1 VRKSVPAIVTENL
14 VKRFGD
20 LTAVDGLTIEIRP
33 GELFAFLGPNGAGKT
48 TTIHMLCT
56 LLRPTAGSA
65 RVAGHDCV
73 KEAWAVRRAI
83 GLVFQESTLDKDL
96 TAYENLWFACY
107 LQNLT
112 SRVATERITEI
123 LRLFELTDRKDHM
136 TKHLS
141 GGLRRRL
148 DIARGVLHR
157 PRILFLDEPTI
168 GLDPQARR
176 QIWQFLDTLRRQEE
190 TTLFVTTHYLEEA
203 ETCDRVGIIDHGRLI
218 ALDTPEELKQVFK
231 GDVVQIRSDRL
242 NELARAIREQFQLSP
257 QVTDRGLLLEVTDGE
272 AFLPQLIRSFGDQI
286 AGINIQ
292 RPSLNEVFLHLTG
305 REFKP

>member
-1 VRKSVPAIVTENL
+1 MPAIVTENL
-14 VKRFGD
+14 VKRFGE
-20 LTAVDGLTIEIRP
+20 LTAVDGLNVEVRP

-56 LLRPTAGSA
+56 LLRPSAGSA

-96 TAYENLWFACY
+96 TVYENLWFACS
-107 LQNLT
+107 LQNMP
-112 SRVATERITEI
+112 SRLARERIDEM
-123 LRLFELTDRKDHM
+123 LRLFELSDRRDQM
-136 TKHLS
+136 TRQLS

-176 QIWQFLDTLRRQEE
+176 QIWQFLDTLRQREE

-203 ETCDRVGIIDHGRLI
+203 ENCDRVGIIDHGRLI
-218 ALDTPEELKQVFK
+218 ALGTPEELKQAFK
-231 GDVVQIRSDRL
+231 GDVVQVRSNQL
-242 NELARAIREQFQLSP
+242 SELAQAIREEFQISP
-257 QVTDRGLLLEVTDGE
+257 QLTERGLLLEVMDGE
-272 AFLPQLIRSFGDQI
+272 AFLPQLIRSCGDKI

-305 REFKP
+305 REFEP

>member
-1 VRKSVPAIVTENL
+1 MPAIVTENL

-20 LTAVDGLTIEIRP
+20 FTAVDGLTIEIRP

-112 SRVATERITEI
+112 SRVATERIAEI

>member
-1 VRKSVPAIVTENL
+1 MPAIVTENL
-14 VKRFGD
+14 VKRFGG
-20 LTAVDGLTIEIRP
+20 LTAVDGLNLEVRP

-56 LLRPTAGSA
+56 LLKPTAGSA

-73 KEAWAVRRAI
+73 REAWAVRRAI

-96 TAYENLWFACY
+96 TVYENLWFTCS
-107 LQNLT
+107 LQNMP
-112 SRVATERITEI
+112 SRLATERIAEM
-123 LRLFELTDRKDHM
+123 LRLFDLNDRAHHM
-136 TKHLS
+136 TRQLS

-176 QIWQFLDTLRRQEE
+176 QIWQFLDTLRQREE
-190 TTLFVTTHYLEEA
+190 TTFFVTTHYLEEA
-203 ETCDRVGIIDHGRLI
+203 ETCDRVGIIDRGRLI
-218 ALDTPEELKQVFK
+218 ALDTPDDLKQVLK
-231 GDVVQIRSDRL
+231 GDVVQVRSNQL
-242 NELARAIREQFQLSP
+242 SELAGAIREHFHLSP
-257 QVTDRGLLLEVTDGE
+257 QVTEHGLLLEIMDGE

-286 AGINIQ
+286 SGINIQ

-305 REFKP
+305 REFEP

>member
-1 VRKSVPAIVTENL
+1 MPAIVTENL
-14 VKRFGD
+14 VKRFGE
-20 LTAVDGLTIEIRP
+20 LTAVDGLNVEVRP

-56 LLRPTAGSA
+56 LLRPSAGSA

-96 TAYENLWFACY
+96 TVHENLWFACS
-107 LQNLT
+107 LQNMP
-112 SRVATERITEI
+112 SRLARERIDEM
-123 LRLFELTDRKDHM
+123 LRLFELSDRRDQM
-136 TKHLS
+136 TRQLS

-176 QIWQFLDTLRRQEE
+176 QIWQFLDTLRQREE

-218 ALDTPEELKQVFK
+218 ALGTPEELKQAFK
-231 GDVVQIRSDRL
+231 GDVVQVRSNQL
-242 NELARAIREQFQLSP
+242 SELAQAIREEFHISP
-257 QVTDRGLLLEVTDGE
+257 QLTERGLLLEVMDGE
-272 AFLPQLIRSFGDQI
+272 AFLPQLIRTCGDKI

-305 REFKP
+305 REFEP

>member
-1 VRKSVPAIVTENL
+1 MPAIVTENL
-14 VKRFGD
+14 VKRFGE
-20 LTAVDGLTIEIRP
+20 LTAVDGLNVEVRP

-56 LLRPTAGSA
+56 LLRPSAGSA

-96 TAYENLWFACY
+96 TVYENLWFACS
-107 LQNLT
+107 LQNMP
-112 SRVATERITEI
+112 SRLARERIDEM
-123 LRLFELTDRKDHM
+123 LRLFELSDRRDQM
-136 TKHLS
+136 TRQLS

-176 QIWQFLDTLRRQEE
+176 QIWQFLDTLRQREE

-218 ALDTPEELKQVFK
+218 ALGTPEELKQAFK
-231 GDVVQIRSDRL
+231 GDVVQVRSDQL
-242 NELARAIREQFQLSP
+242 SELARAIREEFHISP
-257 QVTDRGLLLEVTDGE
+257 QLTERGLLLEVMDGE
-272 AFLPQLIRSFGDQI
+272 AFLPQLIRSCGDKI

-305 REFKP
+305 REFEP

>member
-1 VRKSVPAIVTENL
+1 VPAIVTENL

-20 LTAVDGLTIEIRP
+20 FTAVDGLTIEVRP

-96 TAYENLWFACY
+96 TAYENLWFACC

-148 DIARGVLHR
+148 DIARGILHR

-242 NELARAIREQFQLSP
+242 NELARAIREVFQLSP

>member
-1 VRKSVPAIVTENL
+1 MPAIVTENL

-112 SRVATERITEI
+112 SRVATERIAEI

-218 ALDTPEELKQVFK
+218 ALGTPGELKRVFK
-231 GDVVQIRSDRL
+231 GDVVQVRSERAE
-242 NELARAIREQFQLSP
+242 ELARAIREEFQLSP

>member
-1 VRKSVPAIVTENL
+1 MSVRAIVTENL

-20 LTAVDGLTIEIRP
+20 ITAVDGLTIEVRP

-96 TAYENLWFACY
+96 TAYENLWFACC

-112 SRVATERITEI
+112 SRVATERIAEI
-123 LRLFELTDRKDHM
+123 LQLFELTDRKDHM

-218 ALDTPEELKQVFK
+218 ALDTPDKLKQVFK

-242 NELARAIREQFQLSP
+242 NELARAIREEFQLSL

>member
-1 VRKSVPAIVTENL
+1 MAAIVTENL
-14 VKRFGD
+14 VKRFGE
-20 LTAVDGLTIEIRP
+20 LTAVDRLTIEVRA
-33 GELFAFLGPNGAGKT
+33 GEQFAFLGPNGAGKT

-56 LLRPTAGSA
+56 LLRPTGGSA

-96 TAYENLWFACY
+96 TVYENLWFTCC
-107 LQNLT
+107 LQNLP
-112 SRVATERITEI
+112 SRVATERIAEI
-123 LRLFELTDRKDHM
+123 LQLFELTDRQHHI

-176 QIWQFLDTLRRQEE
+176 QIWQFLDMLRRREQ

-203 ETCDRVGIIDHGRLI
+203 ETCDRVGIIDRGRLI

-242 NELARAIREQFQLSP
+242 DELARAIREEFQLSP
-257 QVTDRGLLLEVTDGE
+257 QVTERGLLLQVVDGE

-286 AGINIQ
+286 SGINIQ

-305 REFKP
+305 RELTP

>member
-112 SRVATERITEI
+112 SRVATERIAEI

>member
-1 VRKSVPAIVTENL
+1 MPAIVTENL
-14 VKRFGD
+14 VKRFGE
-20 LTAVDGLTIEIRP
+20 LTAVDGLNVEVRP

-56 LLRPTAGSA
+56 LLRPSAGSA

-96 TAYENLWFACY
+96 TVYENLWFACS
-107 LQNLT
+107 LQNMS
-112 SRVATERITEI
+112 SRLARERIDEM
-123 LRLFELTDRKDHM
+123 LRLFELSDRRDQM
-136 TKHLS
+136 TRQLS

-176 QIWQFLDTLRRQEE
+176 QIWQFLDTLRQREE

-218 ALDTPEELKQVFK
+218 ALGTPEELKQAFK
-231 GDVVQIRSDRL
+231 GDVVQVRSNQL
-242 NELARAIREQFQLSP
+242 SELAQAIREEFQISP
-257 QVTDRGLLLEVTDGE
+257 QLTERGLLLEVMDGE
-272 AFLPQLIRSFGDQI
+272 AFLPQLIRSCGDKI

-305 REFKP
+305 REFEP

>member
-1 VRKSVPAIVTENL
+1 MPAIVTENL

-73 KEAWAVRRAI
+73 KEAWAGRRAI

-112 SRVATERITEI
+112 SRVATERIAEI

-157 PRILFLDEPTI
+157 PRILFLDEPTV

-242 NELARAIREQFQLSP
+242 NELARAIREEFQLSP

-305 REFKP
+305 REFRP

>member
-1 VRKSVPAIVTENL
+1 MPAIVTEHL
-14 VKRFGD
+14 VKRFGE
-20 LTAVDGLTIEIRP
+20 LTAVDGLNLEVRP
-33 GELFAFLGPNGAGKT
+33 GEQFAFLGPNGAGKT

-56 LLRPTAGSA
+56 LLKPSAGVA

-73 KEAWAVRRAI
+73 QEAWAVRRAI

-96 TAYENLWFACY
+96 TVLENLWFTCC
-107 LQNLT
+107 LQDMP
-112 SRVATERITEI
+112 SRVAAERIAEI

-136 TKHLS
+136 TRQLS
-141 GGLRRRL
+141 GGMRRRL
-148 DIARGVLHR
+148 DIARGLLHR

-176 QIWQFLDTLRRQEE
+176 QIWQFLDALRRREE

-218 ALDTPEELKQVFK
+218 ALGTPEELKQVFK
-231 GDVVQIRSDRL
+231 GDVVQVRSDRL
-242 NELARAIREQFQLSP
+242 GELARAIREEFQLAP
-257 QVTDRGLLLEVTDGE
+257 QVTERGLLLEVTDGE
-272 AFLPQLIRSFGDQI
+272 AFLPKLIRRFGDQI
-286 AGINIQ
+286 AGIHIQ

-305 REFKP
+305 REFRP

>member
-1 VRKSVPAIVTENL
+1 VPAIVTENL
-14 VKRFGD
+14 VKRFGE
-20 LTAVDGLTIEIRP
+20 LTAVDGLNVEVRP

-56 LLRPTAGSA
+56 LLRPSAGSA

-96 TAYENLWFACY
+96 TVYENLWFACS
-107 LQNLT
+107 LQNMP
-112 SRVATERITEI
+112 SRLARERIDEM
-123 LRLFELTDRKDHM
+123 LRLFELSDRRDQM
-136 TKHLS
+136 TRQLS

-176 QIWQFLDTLRRQEE
+176 QIWQFLDTLRQREE

-218 ALDTPEELKQVFK
+218 ALGTPEELKQAFK
-231 GDVVQIRSDRL
+231 GDVVQVRSEKL
-242 NELARAIREQFQLSP
+242 SELAQAIREEFHISP
-257 QVTDRGLLLEVTDGE
+257 QLTDRGLLLEVMDGE
-272 AFLPQLIRSFGDQI
+272 AFLPQLIRSCGDKI
-286 AGINIQ
+286 VGINIQ

-305 REFKP
+305 REFEP

>member
-1 VRKSVPAIVTENL
+1 VPAIVTENL
-14 VKRFGD
+14 VKRFGE
-20 LTAVDGLTIEIRP
+20 LTAVDGLNVEVRP

-56 LLRPTAGSA
+56 LLRPSAGSA

-96 TAYENLWFACY
+96 TVYENLWFACS
-107 LQNLT
+107 LQNMP
-112 SRVATERITEI
+112 SRLARERIDEM
-123 LRLFELTDRKDHM
+123 LRLFELSDRRDQM
-136 TKHLS
+136 TRQLS

-176 QIWQFLDTLRRQEE
+176 QIWQFLDTLRQREE

-218 ALDTPEELKQVFK
+218 ALGTPEELKQAFK
-231 GDVVQIRSDRL
+231 GDVVQVRSNQL
-242 NELARAIREQFQLSP
+242 SELAQAIHEEFQISP
-257 QVTDRGLLLEVTDGE
+257 QLTERGLLLEVMDGE
-272 AFLPQLIRSFGDQI
+272 AFLPQLIRSCGDKI

-305 REFKP
+305 REFEP

>member
-1 VRKSVPAIVTENL
+1 MPAIVTENL
-14 VKRFGD
+14 VKRFGE
-20 LTAVDGLTIEIRP
+20 LTAVDGLNVEVRP

-56 LLRPTAGSA
+56 LLRPSAGSA

-96 TAYENLWFACY
+96 TVYENLWFACS
-107 LQNLT
+107 LQNMP
-112 SRVATERITEI
+112 SRLARERIDEM
-123 LRLFELTDRKDHM
+123 LRLFELSDRRDQM
-136 TKHLS
+136 TRQLS

-176 QIWQFLDTLRRQEE
+176 QIWQFLDTLRQREE

-218 ALDTPEELKQVFK
+218 ALGTPEELKQAFK
-231 GDVVQIRSDRL
+231 GDVVQVRSEKL
-242 NELARAIREQFQLSP
+242 SELAQAIREEFHISP
-257 QVTDRGLLLEVTDGE
+257 QLTDRGLLLEVMDGE
-272 AFLPQLIRSFGDQI
+272 AFLPQLIRSCGDKI
-286 AGINIQ
+286 VGINIQ

-305 REFKP
+305 REFEP

>member
-1 VRKSVPAIVTENL
+1 MPAIVTENL

-20 LTAVDGLTIEIRP
+20 FTAVDGLTIEVRP

-112 SRVATERITEI
+112 SRVATERIAEI

>member
-1 VRKSVPAIVTENL
+1 MPAIVTENL
-14 VKRFGD
+14 VKRFGE
-20 LTAVDGLTIEIRP
+20 LTAVDGLNVEVRP

-56 LLRPTAGSA
+56 LLRPSAGSA

-96 TAYENLWFACY
+96 TVYENLWFACS
-107 LQNLT
+107 LQNMP
-112 SRVATERITEI
+112 SRLARERIDEM
-123 LRLFELTDRKDHM
+123 LRLFELSDRRDQM
-136 TKHLS
+136 TRQLS

-176 QIWQFLDTLRRQEE
+176 QIWQFLDTLRQREE

-218 ALDTPEELKQVFK
+218 ALGTPEELKQAFK
-231 GDVVQIRSDRL
+231 GDVVQVRSNQL
-242 NELARAIREQFQLSP
+242 SELAQAIREEFQISP
-257 QVTDRGLLLEVTDGE
+257 QLTERGLLLEVMDGE
-272 AFLPQLIRSFGDQI
+272 AFLPQLIRSCGDKI

-305 REFKP
+305 REFEP

>member
-1 VRKSVPAIVTENL
+1 
-14 VKRFGD
+14 
-20 LTAVDGLTIEIRP
+20 
-33 GELFAFLGPNGAGKT
+33 
-48 TTIHMLCT
+48 
-56 LLRPTAGSA
+56 
-65 RVAGHDCV
+65 V

-96 TAYENLWFACY
+96 TVYENLWFACS
-107 LQNLT
+107 LQNMP
-112 SRVATERITEI
+112 SRLARERIDEM
-123 LRLFELTDRKDHM
+123 LRLFELSDRRDQM
-136 TKHLS
+136 TRQLS

-176 QIWQFLDTLRRQEE
+176 QIWQFLDTLRQREE

-218 ALDTPEELKQVFK
+218 ALGTPEELKQAFK
-231 GDVVQIRSDRL
+231 GDVVQVRSNQL
-242 NELARAIREQFQLSP
+242 SELAQAIHEEFQISP
-257 QVTDRGLLLEVTDGE
+257 QLTERGLLLEVMDGE
-272 AFLPQLIRSFGDQI
+272 AFLPQLIRSCGDKI

-305 REFKP
+305 REFEP

>member
-1 VRKSVPAIVTENL
+1 MPAIVTENL
-14 VKRFGD
+14 VKRFGE
-20 LTAVDGLTIEIRP
+20 LTAVDGLNVEVRP

-56 LLRPTAGSA
+56 LLRPSAGSA

-96 TAYENLWFACY
+96 TVYENLWFACS
-107 LQNLT
+107 LQNMP
-112 SRVATERITEI
+112 SRLARERIDEM
-123 LRLFELTDRKDHM
+123 LRLFELSDRRDQM
-136 TKHLS
+136 TRQLS

-176 QIWQFLDTLRRQEE
+176 QIWQFLDTLRQREE

-203 ETCDRVGIIDHGRLI
+203 ENCDRVGIIDHGRLI
-218 ALDTPEELKQVFK
+218 ALGTPEELKQAFK
-231 GDVVQIRSDRL
+231 GDVVQVRSDQL
-242 NELARAIREQFQLSP
+242 SELAQAIREEFHISP
-257 QVTDRGLLLEVTDGE
+257 QLTERGLLLEVMDGE
-272 AFLPQLIRSFGDQI
+272 AFLPQLIRSCGDKI
-286 AGINIQ
+286 VGINIQ

-305 REFKP
+305 REFEP

>member
-1 VRKSVPAIVTENL
+1 MPAIVTENL

-20 LTAVDGLTIEIRP
+20 FTAVDGLTIEVRP

-96 TAYENLWFACY
+96 TAYENLWFACC

>member
-1 VRKSVPAIVTENL
+1 VPAIVTENL

-112 SRVATERITEI
+112 SRVATERIAEI

-218 ALDTPEELKQVFK
+218 ALGTPGELKRVFK
-231 GDVVQIRSDRL
+231 GDVVQVRSERAE
-242 NELARAIREQFQLSP
+242 ELARAIREEFQLSP

>member
-1 VRKSVPAIVTENL
+1 MPAIVTENL
-14 VKRFGD
+14 VKRFGE
-20 LTAVDGLTIEIRP
+20 LTAVDGLNMEVLP

-73 KEAWAVRRAI
+73 KEAWAVRRTI

-96 TAYENLWFACY
+96 TVYENLWFTCC
-107 LQNLT
+107 LQNLPA
-112 SRVATERITEI
+112 RLAKERIDEM
-123 LRLFELTDRKDHM
+123 LRLFELSDRQDQM
-136 TKHLS
+136 TRQLS

-176 QIWQFLDTLRRQEE
+176 QIWQFLDTLRQREE
-190 TTLFVTTHYLEEA
+190 TTFFVTTHYLEEA
-203 ETCDRVGIIDHGRLI
+203 ETCDRVGIIDRGRLI
-218 ALDTPEELKQVFK
+218 ALDTPDELKQVLK
-231 GDVVQIRSDRL
+231 GDVVQVRSNQL
-242 NELARAIREQFQLSP
+242 SELARAIREQFHLSP
-257 QVTDRGLLLEVTDGE
+257 QLTERGLLLEVMDGE
-272 AFLPQLIRSFGDQI
+272 AFLPQLFRSFGDQI
-286 AGINIQ
+286 SGINIQ

-305 REFKP
+305 REFEP

>member
-1 VRKSVPAIVTENL
+1 MPAIVTENL
-14 VKRFGD
+14 VKRFGE
-20 LTAVDGLTIEIRP
+20 LTAVDGLNVEVRP

-56 LLRPTAGSA
+56 LLRPSAGSA

-96 TAYENLWFACY
+96 TVYENLWFACS
-107 LQNLT
+107 LQNMP
-112 SRVATERITEI
+112 SRLARERIDEM
-123 LRLFELTDRKDHM
+123 LRLFELSDRRDQM
-136 TKHLS
+136 TRQLS

-176 QIWQFLDTLRRQEE
+176 QIWQFLDTLRQREE

-203 ETCDRVGIIDHGRLI
+203 ENCDRVGIIDHGRLI
-218 ALDTPEELKQVFK
+218 ALGTPEELKQAFK
-231 GDVVQIRSDRL
+231 GDVVQVRSNQL
-242 NELARAIREQFQLSP
+242 SELAQAIREEFQISP
-257 QVTDRGLLLEVTDGE
+257 QLTERGLLLEVMDGE
-272 AFLPQLIRSFGDQI
+272 AFLPQLIRSCGDKI
-286 AGINIQ
+286 VGINIQ

-305 REFKP
+305 REFEP

>member
-1 VRKSVPAIVTENL
+1 VPAIVTENL

-20 LTAVDGLTIEIRP
+20 FTAVDGLTIEVRP

-112 SRVATERITEI
+112 SRVATERIAEI

-305 REFKP
+305 REFRP

>member
-1 VRKSVPAIVTENL
+1 VPAIVTENL
-14 VKRFGD
+14 VKRFGE
-20 LTAVDGLTIEIRP
+20 LTAVDGLNVEVRP

-56 LLRPTAGSA
+56 LLRPSAGFA

-96 TAYENLWFACY
+96 TVYENLWFACS
-107 LQNLT
+107 LQNMP
-112 SRVATERITEI
+112 SRLARERIDEM
-123 LRLFELTDRKDHM
+123 LRLFELSDRRDQM
-136 TKHLS
+136 TRQLS

-176 QIWQFLDTLRRQEE
+176 QIWQFLDTLRQREE

-218 ALDTPEELKQVFK
+218 ALGTPEELKQAFK
-231 GDVVQIRSDRL
+231 GDVVQVRSNQL
-242 NELARAIREQFQLSP
+242 SELAQAIREEFQISP
-257 QVTDRGLLLEVTDGE
+257 QLTERGLLLEVMDGE
-272 AFLPQLIRSFGDQI
+272 AFLPQLIRSCGDKI

-305 REFKP
+305 REFEP